1 VTRIPS
7 LVFAALSAVPAVVF
21 AQAAAAPSPATAAAN
36 PISASQNK
44 MYTMLSGVIV
54 TAAEKM
60 PEENYA
66 FKPSPDVRTFGQ
78 LVGHLAD
85 SQFYF
90 CSLAT
95 GGTKPASSAE
105 KAKTGKADL
114 IAALKEAVAYCRDAS
129 ATMTDAKGGETVKL
143 MGTDFARLMVL
154 AANTAHDYEHYGNMA
169 TYMRIKGI
177 VPPSSEKSSAPEQK

>member
-1 VTRIPS
+1 
-7 LVFAALSAVPAVVF
+7 
-21 AQAAAAPSPATAAAN
+21 
-36 PISASQNK
+36 

-60 PEENYA
+60 PEENYS

-105 KAKTGKADL
+105 KTKTGKADL
-114 IAALKEAVAYCRDAS
+114 IAALKEAVAYCRRR
-129 ATMTDAKGGETVKL
+129 K
-143 MGTDFARLMVL
+143 R
-154 AANTAHDYEHYGNMA
+154 NHDGCE
-169 TYMRIKGI
+169 RR
-177 VPPSSEKSSAPEQK
+177 